1 MGGEERGT
9 AAGVR
14 GGGGSVAIDGGEE
27 LAGAGETG
35 PTGHQTNHRGHRDD
49 AGEMASPMER
59 IARAGMVS
67 RGARHG

>member
-1 MGGEERGT
+1 MGGAEREA

-14 GGGGSVAIDGGEE
+14 GGGGGAAIDGGEE

-35 PTGHQTNHRGHRDD
+35 PTGHQTDHRGHWDD
-49 AGEMASPMER
+49 AGTTASPIER